1 MVDNLYRDQML
12 IHIPRMTFL
21 TAGEL
26 MSEKLE
32 RISTISSAQEASK
45 KMRDKNVS
53 SLVVIEA
60 NNNKPMGIV
69 TERDLVRKACVR
81 DIGAGNIPIKDIMST
96 LPLVAI
102 DSRSPVEA
110 AANTM
115 IQNKVRHLLVINDN
129 DMNKIV
135 GIITPTDF
143 VGYLKE
149 NLNVDNELNAKLL
162 EFLREPRGEDVVQE
176 LEKEGRLRKSS
187 QIGGQKYED
196 EKPRQG

>member
-1 MVDNLYRDQML
+1 MKYSHL
-12 IHIPRMTFL
+12 
-21 TAGEL
+21 
-26 MSEKLE
+26 
-32 RISTISSAQEASK
+32 
-45 KMRDKNVS
+45 
-53 SLVVIEA
+53 
-60 NNNKPMGIV
+60 IV

-81 DIGAGNIPIKDIMST
+81 DIGSGNIPIKDIMST

-162 EFLREPRGEDVVQE
+162 RNSGEGEVLVRIKPTRIIA
-176 LEKEGRLRKSS
+176 EKDTAGW
-187 QIGGQKYED
+187 D
-196 EKPRQG
+196 

>member
-1 MVDNLYRDQML
+1 MVDNLYRDPL
-12 IHIPRMTFL
+12 LNHIPRMTFL
-21 TAGEL
+21 TVGEL

-53 SLVVIEA
+53 SLVVIET

-81 DIGAGNIPIKDIMST
+81 DIGTGNIPIKDIMST
-96 LPLVAI
+96 LPLVSI
-102 DSRSPVEA
+102 DSRSPIEA

-129 DMNKIV
+129 DINKIA

-149 NLNVDNELNAKLL
+149 NLNMDNELNAKLL
-162 EFLREPRGEDVVQE
+162 EFLREPRGEDIVQE
-176 LEKEGRLRKSS
+176 LEQEGRLPKSS
-187 QIGGQKYED
+187 QIGGQIYED

>member
-1 MVDNLYRDQML
+1 
-12 IHIPRMTFL
+12 MTFL
-21 TAGEL
+21 SAGEL
-26 MSEKLE
+26 MTEKLE

-53 SLVVIEA
+53 SLIVIEP
-60 NNNKPMGIV
+60 NNNKPMGVV

-81 DIGAGNIPIKDIMST
+81 DIGTGNIPIKDIMSA
-96 LPLVAI
+96 LPLVTV
-102 DSRSPVEA
+102 DSRSTVEV

-115 IQNKVRHLLVINDN
+115 IQNKVRYLLVINDN
-129 DMNKIV
+129 DINKIA

-162 EFLREPRGEDVVQE
+162 EFLREPRGEDLVQE
-176 LEKEGRLRKSS
+176 LEQEGRIRKSS
-187 QIGGQKYED
+187 HVGGQKYED

>member
-12 IHIPRMTFL
+12 NHIPRMTFL
-21 TAGEL
+21 FAGEL

-32 RISTISSAQEASK
+32 RISTLSSAQEASK

-162 EFLREPRGEDVVQE
+162 EFLREPRGESE
-176 LEKEGRLRKSS
+176 RLHSLERE
-187 QIGGQKYED
+187 
-196 EKPRQG
+196 

>member
-21 TAGEL
+21 TVGEL

-53 SLVVIEA
+53 SLIVIEA

-81 DIGAGNIPIKDIMST
+81 DIGTGNIPIKDIMST

-102 DSRSPVEA
+102 DSRSPIEA

-129 DMNKIV
+129 DINKIA

-149 NLNVDNELNAKLL
+149 NLNMDNELNAKLL

-176 LEKEGRLRKSS
+176 LEQEGRLPKSS
-187 QIGGQKYED
+187 QTGGQIYED

>member
-12 IHIPRMTFL
+12 NHIPRMTFL
-21 TAGEL
+21 FAGEL

-81 DIGAGNIPIKDIMST
+81 DIGTGNIPIKDIMST

-102 DSRSPVEA
+102 DSRSPIEA

-129 DMNKIV
+129 DLNKIA

-149 NLNVDNELNAKLL
+149 NLNMDNELNAKLL
-162 EFLREPRGEDVVQE
+162 EFLREPRGEDIVQE
-176 LEKEGRLRKSS
+176 LEQEGRLPKSS
-187 QIGGQKYED
+187 QIGGQRYED

>member
-1 MVDNLYRDQML
+1 
-12 IHIPRMTFL
+12 
-21 TAGEL
+21 

-102 DSRSPVEA
+102 DSRSTVEA
-110 AANTM
+110 FW
-115 IQNKVRHLLVINDN
+115 R
-129 DMNKIV
+129 
-135 GIITPTDF
+135 
-143 VGYLKE
+143 
-149 NLNVDNELNAKLL
+149 
-162 EFLREPRGEDVVQE
+162 
-176 LEKEGRLRKSS
+176 
-187 QIGGQKYED
+187 
-196 EKPRQG
+196 

>member
-1 MVDNLYRDQML
+1 MKYSHL
-12 IHIPRMTFL
+12 
-21 TAGEL
+21 
-26 MSEKLE
+26 
-32 RISTISSAQEASK
+32 
-45 KMRDKNVS
+45 
-53 SLVVIEA
+53 
-60 NNNKPMGIV
+60 IV

-81 DIGAGNIPIKDIMST
+81 DIGSGNIPIKDIMST
-96 LPLVAI
+96 LSLVAI

-162 EFLREPRGEDVVQE
+162 RNSGEGEVLVRIKPTRIIA
-176 LEKEGRLRKSS
+176 EKDTAGW
-187 QIGGQKYED
+187 D
-196 EKPRQG
+196 

>member
-21 TAGEL
+21 TVGEL

-53 SLVVIEA
+53 SLIVIEA

-81 DIGAGNIPIKDIMST
+81 DIGTGNIPIKDIMST

-102 DSRSPVEA
+102 DSRSPIEA

-149 NLNVDNELNAKLL
+149 NLNMDNELNAKLL

-176 LEKEGRLRKSS
+176 LEQEGRLPKSS
-187 QIGGQKYED
+187 QTGGQIYED

>member
-1 MVDNLYRDQML
+1 MKYSHL
-12 IHIPRMTFL
+12 
-21 TAGEL
+21 
-26 MSEKLE
+26 
-32 RISTISSAQEASK
+32 
-45 KMRDKNVS
+45 
-53 SLVVIEA
+53 
-60 NNNKPMGIV
+60 IV
-69 TERDLVRKACVR
+69 TERDLVRKACVS
-81 DIGAGNIPIKDIMST
+81 DIESGNIPIKDIMST

-110 AANTM
+110 AANTMTM

>member
-1 MVDNLYRDQML
+1 MKYSHL
-12 IHIPRMTFL
+12 
-21 TAGEL
+21 
-26 MSEKLE
+26 
-32 RISTISSAQEASK
+32 
-45 KMRDKNVS
+45 
-53 SLVVIEA
+53 
-60 NNNKPMGIV
+60 IV

-81 DIGAGNIPIKDIMST
+81 DIGSGNIPIKDIMST

-102 DSRSPVEA
+102 DSRSPVEE

-162 EFLREPRGEDVVQE
+162 EFLREPRGESE
-176 LEKEGRLRKSS
+176 RLHSLERE
-187 QIGGQKYED
+187 
-196 EKPRQG
+196 

>member
-1 MVDNLYRDQML
+1 MKYSHL
-12 IHIPRMTFL
+12 
-21 TAGEL
+21 
-26 MSEKLE
+26 
-32 RISTISSAQEASK
+32 
-45 KMRDKNVS
+45 
-53 SLVVIEA
+53 
-60 NNNKPMGIV
+60 IV
-69 TERDLVRKACVR
+69 TERDLVRKACVS
-81 DIGAGNIPIKDIMST
+81 DIESGNIPIKDIMST

-162 EFLREPRGEDVVQE
+162 RNSGEGEVLVRIKPTRIIA
-176 LEKEGRLRKSS
+176 EKDTAGW
-187 QIGGQKYED
+187 D
-196 EKPRQG
+196 

>member
-1 MVDNLYRDQML
+1 
-12 IHIPRMTFL
+12 MTFL

-26 MSEKLE
+26 MTEKLE

-53 SLVVIEA
+53 SLIVIEP
-60 NNNKPMGIV
+60 NSNKPMGIV

-81 DIGAGNIPIKDIMST
+81 DIGTGNIPIKDILST
-96 LPLVAI
+96 PPLVTV
-102 DSRSPVEA
+102 DSRSTVEV

-115 IQNKVRHLLVINDN
+115 IQNKVRHLLVIND
-129 DMNKIV
+129 DDINKV
-135 GIITPTDF
+135 AGIITPTDF

-162 EFLREPRGEDVVQE
+162 EFLREPRGEDLVQE
-176 LEKEGRLRKSS
+176 LEQEGRIRKSS
-187 QIGGQKYED
+187 QVGGQKYED

>member
-12 IHIPRMTFL
+12 NHIPRMTFL
-21 TAGEL
+21 FAGEL

-102 DSRSPVEA
+102 DSRSTVEA

-129 DMNKIV
+129 DMNKIA

-162 EFLREPRGEDVVQE
+162 GIFKRTKRRRYSARIGKRGEIT
-176 LEKEGRLRKSS
+176 KKFANRWSKIR
-187 QIGGQKYED
+187 
-196 EKPRQG
+196 R

>member
-1 MVDNLYRDQML
+1 MSN
-12 IHIPRMTFL
+12 HSFRMTFL
-21 TAGEL
+21 SAGEL
-26 MSEKLE
+26 MTEKLE

-53 SLVVIEA
+53 SLIVIEP

-81 DIGAGNIPIKDIMST
+81 DIGTGNIPIKDIMST
-96 LPLVAI
+96 LPLVTV
-102 DSRSPVEA
+102 DSRSTVEV

-129 DMNKIV
+129 DINKIA

-162 EFLREPRGEDVVQE
+162 EFLREPRGEDLVQE
-176 LEKEGRLRKSS
+176 LEQEGRIRKSS
-187 QIGGQKYED
+187 HVGGQKYED

>member
-1 MVDNLYRDQML
+1 
-12 IHIPRMTFL
+12 MTFL
-21 TAGEL
+21 SAGEL
-26 MSEKLE
+26 MTEKLE

-53 SLVVIEA
+53 SLIVIEP

-81 DIGAGNIPIKDIMST
+81 DIGTGNIPIKDIMST
-96 LPLVAI
+96 LPLVTV
-102 DSRSPVEA
+102 DSRSTVEV

-129 DMNKIV
+129 DINKIA

-162 EFLREPRGEDVVQE
+162 EFLREPRGEDLVQE
-176 LEKEGRLRKSS
+176 LEQEGRIRKSS
-187 QIGGQKYED
+187 HVGGQKYED

>member
-1 MVDNLYRDQML
+1 MVDNLYRDPL
-12 IHIPRMTFL
+12 LNHIPRMTFL
-21 TAGEL
+21 TVGEL

-81 DIGAGNIPIKDIMST
+81 DIGTGNIPIKDIMST
-96 LPLVAI
+96 LPLVSI
-102 DSRSPVEA
+102 DSRSPIEA

-129 DMNKIV
+129 DINKIA

-149 NLNVDNELNAKLL
+149 NLNMDNELNAKLL
-162 EFLREPRGEDVVQE
+162 EFLREPRGEDIVQE
-176 LEKEGRLRKSS
+176 LEQEGRLPKSS
-187 QIGGQKYED
+187 QIGGQIYED